1 MNKKSSSE
9 PLIDFSTMYR
19 YLTLFLLQW
28 ILPFAVYGQND
39 AKSWDDT
46 LNTGWPAG
54 CAIIEISSSS
64 DGSLQKAR
72 FYASDTKKSAPLIVS
87 LHTWSGDYNQE
98 DPLAEEIIKRG
109 WNYIHPDF
117 RGPNTRPEA
126 GGSDLV
132 ISDIEDAINY
142 ALRNSDANP
151 ADVHIIGVSGGGFA
165 TLAAY
170 MKIGYPVRS
179 FNAWAAISD
188 LEAWYDECRS
198 RGLKYT
204 RDLENITTGGTH
216 FDAQEAG
223 RRSPMFMKYPGSSR
237 TGAYLNIYTGI
248 NDGYTGS
255 VPVTHS
261 INFFNKIARAR
272 YPGDRSLVV
281 ADSVILKLL
290 GRRVDPQASYEKRL
304 GDRNV
309 YLSHAAPDLSLTI
322 FEGGHEMLVPHAL
335 SLIPVLRKGI
345 ENHDN
350 MTVLVIGDS
359 NGTGADSWPEQ
370 LRALMPWSTVINT
383 SVPGN
388 TIGFDNLDRPEL
400 NTLKNAERYID
411 EAKKAAG
418 ENPAPFMVVI
428 ALGTNDAKDIF
439 KDRQKEISGNLSML
453 LDKIGAGL
461 PGSKIFV
468 VTPPP
473 VDEMKDPT
481 GKYAGSE
488 RRIKRI
494 VSDLKISSKA
504 KGCELIDL
512 NGFLDEDFANKT
524 DDGVHLNRQSQFDVA
539 LYISGILSSG
549 MTRDP
554 LAVPGPSAERTTA
567 DTNVVLPPAWA
578 FGMLYGGYTDQEG
591 TIERIKAIQAHD
603 YPIDAYWID
612 SWFWSYADSGAG
624 PAGYLNF
631 TGDSAGYPDRKGMWS
646 WMEKNNIKGGFWVWD
661 AIQKTGNEEDFNDF
675 LGKGYFSGVYLNRN
689 PWHNKGTTTAMF
701 SEDKDHPG
709 TLCGNIDFDNPK
721 AVSYFKERLKP
732 FFEEGADFIKLDR
745 TDRISVCKAIY
756 ELTASE
762 GKESRGRGMILSH
775 SSGTD
780 SEEYKRYPLKW
791 TDDTRSD
798 WTIED
803 PLIRFDTWVPPV
815 ALKEN
820 IAMYTNPSS
829 RISGIP
835 FLTNDLGGFDMG
847 KTEKPEEELYIRW
860 MQFSMF
866 CPVTEVFSQPENP
879 TSNLAWNYSLFA
891 DSLFREYSHMRMKLF
906 PYLYSYA
913 HLSRLK
919 GVNMVRPIPGHLYE
933 YLLGNEIFVA
943 PVYEK
948 GLKKRPVQ
956 VPAGS
961 WINYWTGESLAG
973 GGEHIIDAPLERIP
987 LLVRQGAI
995 IPERP
1000 YYPSIERGSNDTL
1013 TLNLYPG
1020 ADYSFTLIEDD
1031 GVSNDYQRGK
1041 IATTEI
1047 TSFLNAEGFII
1058 TVNPVQGNYD
1068 GMRAYRYWNLKIHSD
1083 RVPLSV
1089 TVNRKQVPFE
1099 YDPGTK
1105 ETFVIAGNHIKS
1117 KKTEVRVFFE

>member
-1 MNKKSSSE
+1 
-9 PLIDFSTMYR
+9 MYR
-19 YLTLFLLQW
+19 YLTAFLLLC
-28 ILPFAVYGQND
+28 ILTFTLYGQNGP
-39 AKSWDDT
+39 KSWDDT

-54 CAIIEISSSS
+54 CGIVEFRSSS
-64 DGSLQKAR
+64 DGSLQRAR
-72 FYASDTKKSAPLIVS
+72 FYASAKKSNAPLIVS

-98 DPLAEEIIKRG
+98 DPLAEEIIMRG

-132 ISDIEDAINY
+132 LADIEDAINY
-142 ALRNSDANP
+142 ALRNSDTDP
-151 ADVHIIGVSGGGFA
+151 SDVHIIGVSGGGYA

-198 RGLKYT
+198 RELKYA

-216 FDAQEAG
+216 FDATEAR
-223 RRSPMFMKYPGSSR
+223 RRSPLFMEHSGSSR
-237 TGAYLNIYTGI
+237 SDAYLNIYAGI
-248 NDGYTGS
+248 KDGYTGS

-261 INFFNKIARAR
+261 IEFFNKIARAR
-272 YPGDRSLVV
+272 YPADRSLIVP
-281 ADSVILKLL
+281 DNVIIKLL
-290 GRRVDPQASYEKRL
+290 GRRVDTKASDVKIL
-304 GDRNV
+304 GGRNV
-309 YLSHAAPDLSLTI
+309 YLSHAAPGLSLTI
-322 FEGGHEMLVPHAL
+322 FEGGHEMLVSEAL
-335 SLIPVLRKGI
+335 SLIPVGI
-345 ENHDN
+345 
-350 MTVLVIGDS
+350 G
-359 NGTGADSWPEQ
+359 
-370 LRALMPWSTVINT
+370 MPDEV
-383 SVPGN
+383 
-388 TIGFDNLDRPEL
+388 
-400 NTLKNAERYID
+400 AE
-411 EAKKAAG
+411 K
-418 ENPAPFMVVI
+418 
-428 ALGTNDAKDIF
+428 
-439 KDRQKEISGNLSML
+439 
-453 LDKIGAGL
+453 
-461 PGSKIFV
+461 
-468 VTPPP
+468 
-473 VDEMKDPT
+473 
-481 GKYAGSE
+481 
-488 RRIKRI
+488 
-494 VSDLKISSKA
+494 
-504 KGCELIDL
+504 
-512 NGFLDEDFANKT
+512 
-524 DDGVHLNRQSQFDVA
+524 
-539 LYISGILSSG
+539 
-549 MTRDP
+549 
-554 LAVPGPSAERTTA
+554 A
-567 DTNVVLPPAWA
+567 DTNVIIPPAWA

-661 AIQKTGNEEDFNDF
+661 AIQETGNEEDFNDF
-675 LGKGYFSGVYLNRN
+675 KEKGYFSGVYLNRN

-709 TLCGNIDFDNPK
+709 TLCGNINFDNPR

-745 TDRISVCKAIY
+745 TDRISVCKAMY

-762 GKESRGRGMILSH
+762 GKESRGRGLILSH
-775 SSGTD
+775 SAGTE
-780 SEEYKRYPLKW
+780 SPEYKRYPLKW

-798 WTIED
+798 WTVED
-803 PLIRFDTWVPPV
+803 PLIRFDPWVPEV

-820 IAMYTNPSS
+820 IAMYTNPAS
-829 RISGIP
+829 RTSGIP

-879 TSNLAWNYSLFA
+879 TSNLAWNYSPFA

-913 HLSRLK
+913 HISRLK
-919 GVNMVRPIPGHLYE
+919 GINMVTPIPGHLYE
-933 YLLGNEIFVA
+933 YYLGNEIFVA

-948 GLKKRPVQ
+948 GSKKRSVHLPEGRWV
-956 VPAGS
+956 S
-961 WINYWTGESLAG
+961 YWTGEQLEG
-973 GGEHIIDAPLERIP
+973 GREHILDAPLELIP

-1000 YYPSIERGSNDTL
+1000 YCSSIEQGSNDTL
-1013 TLNLYPG
+1013 TLNVYPG

-1031 GVSNDYQRGK
+1031 GLSNDYQKGNV
-1041 IATTEI
+1041 ATTEI
-1047 TSFLNAEGFII
+1047 TSRMIAEGFII
-1058 TVNPVQGNYD
+1058 TVNPVQGSYA
-1068 GMRAYRYWNLKIHSD
+1068 GMTSDRSWNLKIHSD
-1083 RVPLSV
+1083 RVPRSV
-1089 TVNRKQVPFE
+1089 RVNRKQLPFE
-1099 YDPGTK
+1099 YDPVKKMTYIHVGRY
-1105 ETFVIAGNHIKS
+1105 IKS
-1117 KKTEVRVFFE
+1117 KKTEVRVSHD